1 MAREEVLFASE
12 SLGYGKSL
20 KNILVENYLVSLSVF
35 LVMVSSFFVLGN
47 TTIFQVGVLVSS
59 FLFNFYVVSDSVVV
73 VRF

>member
-59 FLFNFYVVSDSVVV
+59 FLFNFFVVSDSVVV
-73 VRF
+73 VRY

>member
-35 LVMVSSFFVLGN
+35 LVTISSFFVLGN

-73 VRF
+73 VRY

>member
-73 VRF
+73 VRY